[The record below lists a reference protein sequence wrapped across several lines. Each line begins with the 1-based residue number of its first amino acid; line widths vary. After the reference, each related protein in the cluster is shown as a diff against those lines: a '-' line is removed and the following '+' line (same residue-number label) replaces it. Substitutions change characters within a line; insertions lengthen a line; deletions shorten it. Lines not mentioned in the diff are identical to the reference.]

1 MCQEKWGEGTILR
14 QRIKSYVHRGWEVG
28 SARSAVNPAHTF
40 SPPGPWNRETHT
52 VFQFRMFSGIG
63 GLIPE
68 ELEG

>member
-1 MCQEKWGEGTILR
+1 MMQR
-14 QRIKSYVHRGWEVG
+14 QRIKSYVYRAWEV
-28 SARSAVNPAHTF
+28 SCARLAVNPANTF
-40 SPPGPWNRETHT
+40 SPLGLWNRETHT